1 MLVLYRTLRGE
12 GGKEWL
18 IQGLEEATGGEVRR
32 IAEADL
38 DAGPADVVWIWGNPN
53 WYPRAVRA
61 LTAMAP
67 DRRPAVI
74 IWHSEPLPYAST
86 VELPRPRLHAREIAK
101 IALRDSRAT
110 DPYTNARVLRRLV
123 RQGLPDLLVVTSE
136 AAREFL
142 AESGIDCVVVPIG
155 YHPRLG
161 RDLGLERDIDT
172 LFLGALDVPR
182 RKRALRALRRE
193 GVNVHA
199 VGAWDDPRYWDES
212 RVRLLNRAK
221 IVLSLAR
228 HPGQF
233 TGKRLVLGMANRTLV
248 VSEPIHRPE
257 PFVPGE
263 HFVSA
268 GLEELPGVVSHYLH
282 DQLELE
288 RVAGRGHDFVT
299 KELTMSRS
307 VSRILDAL
315 DRRLE
320 ARDG

>member
-1 MLVLYRTLRGE
+1 
-12 GGKEWL
+12 
-18 IQGLEEATGGEVRR
+18 
-32 IAEADL
+32 
-38 DAGPADVVWIWGNPN
+38 
-53 WYPRAVRA
+53 
-61 LTAMAP
+61 
-67 DRRPAVI
+67 
-74 IWHSEPLPYAST
+74 
-86 VELPRPRLHAREIAK
+86 
-101 IALRDSRAT
+101 
-110 DPYTNARVLRRLV
+110 
-123 RQGLPDLLVVTSE
+123 
-136 AAREFL
+136 
-142 AESGIDCVVVPIG
+142 
-155 YHPRLG
+155 
-161 RDLGLERDIDT
+161 
-172 LFLGALDVPR
+172 
-182 RKRALRALRRE
+182 
-193 GVNVHA
+193 
-199 VGAWDDPRYWDES
+199 
-212 RVRLLNRAK
+212 
-221 IVLSLAR
+221 VLSLAR